1 MTYDEWE
8 VTVPALLKSDAL
20 WKVQAFRLAS
30 YLGVVAGY
38 DADRIAEA
46 RWLVKSAGQLSS
58 ATESIPANIAE
69 GYARLSPKDRIRY
82 YEYAL
87 GSADEAKSRY
97 LTLSRR
103 LDPSLVDARFAVL
116 SSVTRLVLKMIRSGR
131 LIDRPDDPTTD
142 PPDDSSDSPPP

>member
-8 VTVPALLKSDAL
+8 LTVPPVLKADAL
-20 WKVQAFRLAS
+20 WRVQAFRLAS
-30 YLGVVAGY
+30 YLGVVAGF
-38 DADRIAEA
+38 DADGIAEA
-46 RWLVKSAGQLSS
+46 PWLVKSAGQLSS
-58 ATESIPANIAE
+58 STESIPANIAE
-69 GYARLSPKDRIRY
+69 GYARLSPKDRVRY

-103 LDPSLVDARFAVL
+103 LDPSLVNARLDVL

-131 LIDRPDDPTTD
+131 LID
-142 PPDDSSDSPPP
+142 PPDEPPRTPPPP